1 MDWKPSQI
9 VVVDILSAIVL
20 ALFALNKLATFDPPS
35 KPSIESLGKYVVE
48 VAWAANGDDD
58 VDTYVEDPAGNI
70 AYFAAAR
77 VGLMHLEQD
86 DLGKTADTLQIAGRT
101 ISVDENRERVVL
113 RGTLAGEYVVN
124 AQMYRKDASRAA
136 ATPVRVTLYRLRGID
151 RVLKVRELALRRD
164 GDELTAFRFRID
176 QNGDVTAFGDLPK
189 TLVGSAL
196 GGASPTAIAAGG

>member
-1 MDWKPSQI
+1 VDWKPSQI

-20 ALFALNKLATFDPPS
+20 ALFALNKLATFEPPS

-48 VAWAANGDDD
+48 VAWTAKGDDD
-58 VDTYVEDPAGNI
+58 VDSYVEDPAGNI
-70 AYFAAAR
+70 AYFAAPR

-86 DLGKTADTLQIAGRT
+86 DLGKTADSLQIAGRT

-113 RGTLAGEYVVN
+113 RGTLPGEYVVN
-124 AQMYRKDASRAA
+124 AQMYRKDKSRTA

-189 TLVGSAL
+189 TLVGSAS
-196 GGASPTAIAAGG
+196 GFASPMAVTAGG